1 MKNILLFTGLLIVA
15 MGIQSCSDFL
25 DQVPDEQLSNE
36 SLYQSK
42 DDVIKGLTQAYSYW
56 DNHLDFTVYPGNEG
70 DDIDFNWNNYSPYY
84 WEMGQFGPSSVQW
97 NRWARFY
104 QAVRASITFQARLDE
119 CQDEKLT
126 EQEREWWRG
135 EAEFLEGYYYF
146 LLMQQWGP
154 VPLLKKVYEGSELD
168 GMIASGIS
176 RAHADSIAEHIH
188 SKCIS
193 AASRLDTLYALP
205 ERAGRANVAAA
216 WFLRSR
222 LALYMASPL
231 YNGQSSKTNNGK
243 DYSFIVP
250 TDDDNN
256 KLLNTSFDADRWKEA
271 MDISLQAI
279 KVAERGNYRLL
290 KRETTYGT
298 GGTAQEPSG
307 YSNYKWI
314 FTYARGGEP
323 SCEMVY
329 YKQNLGSWNY
339 GLKHAL
345 SLSCSGYSGICPT
358 IGHVEEY
365 FMANGLMPEDDPD
378 YQALAPGYE
387 TLSNPGD
394 GIPISQRFQRREPR
408 FYANIVYPERYLY
421 SVRSGGT
428 NADPSSITIRTDAQW
443 NAVSTGTSGAN
454 HFQIY
459 ANGKDGFNSKSGRDY
474 CNTGFLSAKWVAPT
488 TTTQSSSSDF
498 ATPHF
503 RFSELYLNYTE
514 AAIEYYDAIGQ
525 RAVDHPEIFEYWDAL
540 RDRAGLPGVRASY
553 GQWYTNT
560 YATSIELTNDK
571 LRELIRRE
579 RRIELFH
586 EGHRYF
592 DNRRWLDAERE
603 GLPVYGFDVEK
614 NYPDFYTPV
623 EFEKRYWDDKMYW
636 QPIPQS
642 EIDKNR
648 LLTQNPRY

>member
-1 MKNILLFTGLLIVA
+1 MKNIFLVAGLLIFA
-15 MGIQSCSDFL
+15 IATYSCSDFL
-25 DQVPDEQLSNE
+25 DQVPDEQLSNDK
-36 SLYQSK
+36 LYQSK
-42 DDVIKGLTQAYSYW
+42 DDVVKGLTQAYSYW
-56 DNHLDFTVYPGNEG
+56 DNHLDFGQYPGNEG
-70 DDIDFNWNNYSPYY
+70 DDLEYNWNNYSPYF
-84 WEMGQFGPSSVQW
+84 WETGQFGPSSVRW
-97 NRWARFY
+97 DRWARFY
-104 QAVRASITFQARLDE
+104 EAIRASQTFQARVDE
-119 CQDEKLT
+119 CHDEKLT

-154 VPLLKKVYEGSELD
+154 VPLLKKVYEGKELD
-168 GMIASGIS
+168 AVIASGFP
-176 RAHADSIAEHIH
+176 RAHADTIAAYIEN
-188 SKCIS
+188 KCIS

-205 ERAGRANVAAA
+205 ERAGRANVASA

-231 YNGQSSKTNNGK
+231 WNGQSSYTNSGK
-243 DYSFIVP
+243 DYSFAVP
-250 TDDDNN
+250 VNTDGT
-256 KLLNTSFDADRWKEA
+256 KLLHTSFDANRWKRA

-290 KRETTYGT
+290 KRETQYGT
-298 GGTAQEPSG
+298 GATAQEPSG
-307 YSNYKWI
+307 YSNYKWC

-323 SCEMVY
+323 SSEMVY
-329 YKQNLGSWNY
+329 YKQNNGAWEY

-345 SLSCSGYSGICPT
+345 PLSCSGYSGICPT

-378 YQALAPGYE
+378 YQALEPGYSV
-387 TLSNPGD
+387 LSNPGD
-394 GIPISQRFQRREPR
+394 GTPISRRFQRREPR
-408 FYANIVYPERYLY
+408 FYCNIIYPERNLY
-421 SVRSGGT
+421 SVRNGGT
-428 NADPSSITIRTDAQW
+428 DADPAAITARNDAQW
-443 NAVSTGTSGAN
+443 NAVNVGAN
-454 HFQIY
+454 HFQVY
-459 ANGKDGFNSKSGRDY
+459 ASGKDGFNSKSGRDY
-474 CNTGFLSAKWVAPT
+474 CNTGFLTCKWVSPA

-525 RAVDHPEIFEYWDAL
+525 RAIDHPEIFEYWDAL
-540 RDRAGLPGVRASY
+540 RHRAGLPGVRASY
-553 GQWYTNT
+553 GQWYTTT
-560 YATSIELTNDK
+560 YGVSIELTNNK

-603 GLPVYGFDVEK
+603 GQPVYGFDVEK
-614 NYPDFYTPV
+614 NAPDFYTIK

-636 QPIPQS
+636 QPIPQG
-642 EIDKNR
+642 EIDKNP
-648 LLTQNPRY
+648 LLTQNPKY